1 MQTTNPTKSPPTTD
15 DAIALAAYLDWVNAG
30 KPFGRDQEFWLR
42 AEAKVRNAA
51 VAAKQSAPP
60 PKAAAKKGKAPA
72 KSKR

>member
-1 MQTTNPTKSPPTTD
+1 MQTTGATKSPPTTN

-42 AEAKVRNAA
+42 AETRVRNAA
-51 VAAKQSAPP
+51 TAEKKSAQSTKVTAK
-60 PKAAAKKGKAPA
+60 PKVPA

>member
-1 MQTTNPTKSPPTTD
+1 MQTNTTHSPPTTN

-51 VAAKQSAPP
+51 AAEKKSVRS
-60 PKAAAKKGKAPA
+60 PKAAVKGKVPA